1 MLFSTNKDELQLA
14 RIKESSWSV
23 KYFYKKA
30 YLFVCQMLLTPH
42 NFSWKFYW
50 SNFTDLFGLFNCIY
64 IYMLFYK
71 FVREWIL
78 TQWVS
83 VGTGFWEA
91 NKMGKTWAYSA
102 CQAGEVKVRLS
113 RQGGTAAHESRQS
126 QLRDMILYLWYQ
138 WQDTVSIA
146 FTLSR
151 PASRTLRIHL
161 HLSFASTRVD
171 VMFRAEMDHHLES
184 SPL

>member
-1 MLFSTNKDELQLA
+1 MAQKNVWAFHLYIHMF
-14 RIKESSWSV
+14 
-23 KYFYKKA
+23 FYK
-30 YLFVCQMLLTPH
+30 
-42 NFSWKFYW
+42 
-50 SNFTDLFGLFNCIY
+50 I
-64 IYMLFYK
+64 
-71 FVREWIL
+71 VREWIL

-91 NKMGKTWAYSA
+91 NKMGKKWAYSA

-113 RQGGTAAHESRQS
+113 MQGCTAAHESRQS

-146 FTLSR
+146 FTSSR
-151 PASRTLRIHL
+151 TTSRTLRIHL

-171 VMFRAEMDHHLES
+171 CNVSSITWKAPPES
-184 SPL
+184 LLCNTNVTQKHR